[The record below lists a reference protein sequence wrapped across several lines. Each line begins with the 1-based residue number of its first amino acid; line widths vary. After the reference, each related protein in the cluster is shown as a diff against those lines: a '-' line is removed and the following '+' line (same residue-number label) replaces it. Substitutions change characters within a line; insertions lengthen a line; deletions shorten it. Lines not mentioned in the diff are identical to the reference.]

1 MMGLTKTFL
10 FAGGLTFLTLGGLH
24 AALTLRDVKR
34 PRAFI
39 PADDALREAM
49 QDASLRLHSD
59 VKLWDAWMGFNLSHS
74 FGLLIFGCATILLA
88 TSLHAAYQ
96 VSSLLQLA
104 LIAIACAYFAMA
116 LRFWFWIPAAGTA
129 FGTAL
134 LLAAFITFRLT

>member
-1 MMGLTKTFL
+1 MISLAKTFL

-24 AALTLRDVKR
+24 AALTFRDLKR

-39 PADDALREAM
+39 PVDDALREAM

-74 FGLLIFGCATILLA
+74 FGLLIFGCGTIILA
-88 TSLHAAYQ
+88 TSLNAAYQ
-96 VSSLLQLA
+96 TSPLLQLA
-104 LIAIACAYFAMA
+104 LIAIACAYFVMA

-129 FGTAL
+129 FGAAL
-134 LLAAFITFRLT
+134 LIAAFITLRLT